1 METVF
6 GLNPPPALID
16 TPITDQRER
25 EREKLGERLVK
36 RLGRAECSV
45 KAG

>member
-6 GLNPPPALID
+6 GLNPPPD